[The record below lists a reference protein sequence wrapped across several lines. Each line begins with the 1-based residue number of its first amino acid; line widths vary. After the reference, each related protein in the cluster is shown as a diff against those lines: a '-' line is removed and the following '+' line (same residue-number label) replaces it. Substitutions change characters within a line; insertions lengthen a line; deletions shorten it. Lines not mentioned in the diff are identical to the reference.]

1 MITWGDKLSLK
12 QKLGIFS
19 FLDFY
24 WLFEWYYRNIGR
36 RLMFKIDYWKYK
48 KRTNQN
54 AVLFFE
60 ILAFYVFENFENG
73 ILRKL
78 SDIEIWNLL
87 EGNSY

>member
-48 KRTNQN
+48 KRMNQN
-54 AVLFFE
+54 DNLFSE
-60 ILAFYVFENFENG
+60 ILKFFNFRNFWKG
-73 ILRKL
+73 DFGKIKWRW
-78 SDIEIWNLL
+78 D
-87 EGNSY
+87 